1 MESKLNEE
9 KDGDSR
15 LGEGGEVNGL
25 NVMMEAQ
32 QRSMRTVEQW
42 KGDSRL
48 FISDLGGGV
57 IVGKPGCV

>member
-9 KDGDSR
+9 KAGDGG

-25 NVMMEAQ
+25 NVMMEAK

-48 FISDLGGGV
+48 FISDLGGGGV
-57 IVGKPGCV
+57 IGKPECV